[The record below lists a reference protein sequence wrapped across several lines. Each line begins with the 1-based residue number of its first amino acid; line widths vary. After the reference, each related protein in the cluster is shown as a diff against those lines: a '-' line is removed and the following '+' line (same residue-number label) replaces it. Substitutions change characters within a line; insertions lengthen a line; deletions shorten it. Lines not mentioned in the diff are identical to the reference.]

1 MAQKLSQI
9 LNYSTN
15 PPQGKIMIKTF
26 AEWQKQ
32 ELLMLSIPHKN
43 TDWSPYLDEILGA
56 YEAFVKAVSE
66 YQKLL
71 LIAPFEYDFARFSKY
86 KNVEFLRVATNDTW
100 IRDYGAID
108 VLEIDENLQTLN
120 SNLENLKDEI
130 LPKNIENTYNSTLN
144 STQIPAQ
151 NIAKIISYDF
161 KFNAWGGKFKADLDN
176 AVNTQIFKKLS
187 GNLIEIPLELEV
199 GSIDF
204 NGTGTLL
211 TTTHCL
217 LNQNRHHTDK
227 NALEKKLKEIF
238 GLTRIIWLEHGYI
251 LGDDTDAHVDTLAR
265 FIDENTIA
273 YAACDDPRDPHFNEL
288 NLMKKELENTGF
300 NLVPLFIPRA
310 ISYNGRRLGATYCN
324 FVFINNALI
333 LPSYNDEI
341 YDDLALKN
349 LQKVI
354 KNRDIIQ
361 VRADVFLRQNGSL
374 HCSCMNRFLG
384 ERD

>member
-1 MAQKLSQI
+1 
-9 LNYSTN
+9 
-15 PPQGKIMIKTF
+15 MIKTF

-43 TDWSPYLDEILGA
+43 TDWSPYLDEILDA
-56 YEAFVKAVSE
+56 YEAFVKVVSE
-66 YQKLL
+66 YQKVL
-71 LIAPFEYDFARFSKY
+71 LIAPFNDDFARFVKY
-86 KNVEFLRVATNDTW
+86 KNVEFLCAPTNDTW

-108 VLEIDENLQTLN
+108 VLEIGENLQTL
-120 SNLENLKDEI
+120 ENLKSEI
-130 LPKNIENTYNSTLN
+130 FPKNSKNTYNSTLN
-144 STQIPAQ
+144 LTQIPTQ
-151 NIAKIISYDF
+151 NSAKIISYDF
-161 KFNAWGGKFKADLDN
+161 KFNAWGGKFSADLDN

-187 GNLIEIPLELEV
+187 GNLIEISLELEG

-204 NGTGTLL
+204 NGAGTLL
-211 TTTHCL
+211 TTTRCL

-300 NLVPLFIPRA
+300 NLVPLFIPRK

-324 FVFINNALI
+324 FVFINDALI

-354 KNRDIIQ
+354 KNRNIVQ
-361 VRADVFLRQNGSL
+361 VRAEVFLRQNGSL

-384 ERD
+384 ARD

>member
-1 MAQKLSQI
+1 
-9 LNYSTN
+9 
-15 PPQGKIMIKTF
+15 MIKTF

-43 TDWSPYLDEILGA
+43 TDWSPYLDEILDA

-66 YQKLL
+66 YQKVL
-71 LIAPFEYDFARFSKY
+71 LIAPFEYNFTRFSKY
-86 KNVEFLRVATNDTW
+86 KNVEFLCVDTNDTW

-108 VLEIDENLQTLN
+108 ALEIGENLQTLN

-130 LPKNIENTYNSTLN
+130 LPKNSENTYNSTSD
-144 STQIPAQ
+144 STQISAQ
-151 NIAKIISYDF
+151 NITKIISYNF

-187 GNLIEIPLELEV
+187 GNLIEIPLELEG

-204 NGTGTLL
+204 NGAGTLL

-227 NALEKKLKEIF
+227 NELEKKLKKIF

-273 YAACDDPRDPHFNEL
+273 YAACDDPRDPHFSEL
-288 NLMKKELENTGF
+288 KLMKKELENTGF

-384 ERD
+384 KRD